1 MNQVL
6 KRVAIIICTIICIA
20 TINSCNLSSEQGP
33 TQLNSIQ
40 KAQKKG
46 DYPTDDF
53 LIIDVDTSN
62 IAQHSIEQLMPSNTR
77 PPVDY
82 SKTYSDAIRPY
93 DQLAV
98 QVVDVASNTGGLE
111 SQASLPAQFGPLE
124 VPQSGVISI
133 PYVGEF
139 DVLGKEI
146 TELQKEIQEAYSTV
160 FNSARVSLGRISRLP
175 LTANVI
181 GIARVPG
188 QQIIDRKG
196 VTLADLVAKSGST
209 AQEPFTC
216 EYILHRNKRSYRLNS
231 KDITTKDI
239 LAQDSDTLE
248 IRKSSDRSITI
259 LGAVNRP
266 GSYPFPNYSSHLDDF
281 IGAASGFRSDSANV
295 SGIFV
300 FRKKIDNTSNIYRF
314 NLREPSGVIASSR
327 FLVHGNDLIYVTEA
341 PLTRWN
347 RTIRNILPF
356 SQVNNF
362 TQFGTY

>member
-1 MNQVL
+1 MKKAL
-6 KRVAIIICTIICIA
+6 SRIA
-20 TINSCNLSSEQGP
+20 TIFSIAAISACNWSSEQGP
-33 TQLNSIQ
+33 TQLSAIQ

-46 DYPTDDF
+46 DYPTDEF
-53 LIIDVDTSN
+53 VIIDVNTSN
-62 IAQHSIEQLMPSNTR
+62 IAQHNVAQIIPGNQL

-93 DQLAV
+93 DQLGL
-98 QVVDVASNTGGLE
+98 QVVNASNDNGITSEG
-111 SQASLPAQFGPLE
+111 SLPAQFGPLE
-124 VPQSGVISI
+124 VPQSGIISV
-133 PYVGEF
+133 PYAGEF
-139 DVLGKEI
+139 NALGKEI

-181 GIARVPG
+181 GIARAPG

-196 VTLADLVAKSGST
+196 VTMADLVAKSGST

-216 EYILHRNKRSYRLNS
+216 EYILHRNKRSYILNNRE
-231 KDITTKDI
+231 ITTKNI
-239 LAQDSDTLE
+239 LVQDSDTLE

-300 FRKKIDNTSNIYRF
+300 FRKKPDNTSNIYRF

-362 TQFGTY
+362 SQFGNY